1 MCGTSIWN
9 AESFNMHF
17 VIPGPTVI
25 SGAEML
31 AYLLARIHPSAG
43 PLKRWF
49 DACTEENGKRLMNL
63 TYICKGRNIVRRR
76 PRWNV

>member
-1 MCGTSIWN
+1 VWDIYLERRKFQHAS
-9 AESFNMHF
+9 A
-17 VIPGPTVI
+17 VV
-25 SGAEML
+25 SGADML

-49 DACTEENGKRLMNL
+49 DACTEENVKRLMNL